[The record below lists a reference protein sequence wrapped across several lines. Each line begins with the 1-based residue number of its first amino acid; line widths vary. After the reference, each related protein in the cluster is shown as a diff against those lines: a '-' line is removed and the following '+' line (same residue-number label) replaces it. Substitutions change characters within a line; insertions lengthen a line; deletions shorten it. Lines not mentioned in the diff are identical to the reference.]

1 MSRHSEQRLEA
12 DPDACEE
19 TCAADILARY
29 QRNDLRRS
37 IAGRNDQLSD
47 FLTLGDRSDQRSVV
61 ADFGLDR
68 AARKSGWHGHRK
80 VAGRNEGDRA
90 GAAHLNLCGA
100 DLCSLLKQWLGL
112 PRVEA

>member
-1 MSRHSEQRLEA
+1 
-12 DPDACEE
+12 
-19 TCAADILARY
+19 
-29 QRNDLRRS
+29 
-37 IAGRNDQLSD
+37 
-47 FLTLGDRSDQRSVV
+47 
-61 ADFGLDR
+61 DFGLDR

-112 PRVEA
+112 PRVEAPLDQPSRFLNTGVPAIQARDHFDQPAAVLTRRAGEAIARLVRVPRLE